1 MSIIQTQK
9 QAAETAPR
17 IRVGFAHR
25 VATPSTSPA
34 ATALESA
41 AADFLR
47 ANAAYRQAYATW
59 RAERESRQPGECVT
73 SADDQRR
80 DRRHQA
86 LFAVHRQLDAAAAEV
101 RREGGQIDYS
111 PSDGDTVRDYGPRR
125 QLLGRM

>member
-1 MSIIQTQK
+1 MSIIQTRK
-9 QAAETAPR
+9 AGSR
-17 IRVGFAHR
+17 IRVGFDAR
-25 VATPSTSPA
+25 EITLSTSPA

-41 AADFLR
+41 AAGFLR

-59 RAERESRQPGECVT
+59 RAERESRQPGERVT
-73 SADDQRR
+73 SADDRRR

-86 LFAVHRQLDAAAAEV
+86 LFAVHRELDAAAAAV

-111 PSDGDTVRDYGPRR
+111 PSDGDTVRVYGPRR

>member
-1 MSIIQTQK
+1 MSIIQTR
-9 QAAETAPR
+9 E
-17 IRVGFAHR
+17 IRVGFAPR
-25 VATPSTSPA
+25 VATPPTSPE
-34 ATALESA
+34 ATTLERA
-41 AADFLR
+41 AAGFIR

-59 RAERESRQPGECVT
+59 RAERESREPGDCVT

-86 LFAVHRQLDAAAAEV
+86 LFAVHRELDAAAAAV

-111 PSDGDTVRDYGPRR
+111 PSDGDTVRVYGPRR